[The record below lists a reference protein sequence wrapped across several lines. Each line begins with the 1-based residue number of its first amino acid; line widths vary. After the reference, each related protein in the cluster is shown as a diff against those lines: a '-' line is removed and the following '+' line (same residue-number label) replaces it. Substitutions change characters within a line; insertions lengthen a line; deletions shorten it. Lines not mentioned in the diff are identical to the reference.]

1 MVLKISLFG
10 FKWIKEGF
18 LFIIIV
24 NFFDLLTKIF
34 KKSFINFSEIFTI
47 ILNNIKETDMKDTIT
62 VEIRAAEGGLDSKL
76 LVNDQFNIYKN
87 YCDKRCL

>member
-34 KKSFINFSEIFTI
+34 NKSFINFSEIFTI